1 MLCKILGKKK
11 LRLVFKVCRFSR
23 DRVSYGKVFMG
34 RKGIRCREGMGE
46 GNGKGM
52 CIRMECGD
60 VGMKM
65 IGEIYCFG

>member
-1 MLCKILGKKK
+1 MLCKIPGKKK
-11 LRLVFKVCRFSR
+11 LRLASKACRSSR
-23 DRVSYGKVFMG
+23 DRVSYGKASMG
-34 RKGIRCREGMGE
+34 RKGTRCREGMGE

-65 IGEIYCFG
+65 TGETHCFG